1 MQMIVH
7 KHSLESL
14 HKKVPKRILPT
25 HLGGEAGDILHI
37 ARKHGISHHKIIT
50 YFLCIKLCEFS
61 ERWKEH
67 LIKNQAEFE
76 RNLKCGV
83 DEKKIPKTSSKK
95 SDDQFGVKG
104 AFRKLDLD

>member
-1 MQMIVH
+1 M
-7 KHSLESL
+7 
-14 HKKVPKRILPT
+14 
-25 HLGGEAGDILHI
+25 
-37 ARKHGISHHKIIT
+37 
-50 YFLCIKLCEFS
+50 
-61 ERWKEH
+61 
-67 LIKNQAEFE
+67 IKNQAEFE